1 MLLRITARLILLSIC
16 ISTWPL
22 TAGADDPI
30 PSSGRSR
37 AKAESDMQPHA
48 GMLRFPDVGSSQI
61 VFVHA
66 NDLWLVSREGGT
78 ATPLASPPGQELF
91 PRFNPDGSTI
101 AFVGNYEGDR
111 DLYIIPTGGG
121 IAFRATY
128 HPANETL
135 CDWTPD
141 GRLMYSTNGFAGL
154 GRQTQL
160 YTTSPEGGLPAKVP
174 VPYGANGAV
183 SPDGKWL
190 AYTPHSRDF
199 RTWKRYR
206 GGMATDIWLFNL
218 VTHQS
223 RKITD
228 WEGTDTQPMWHGET
242 VYYLSDAGPS
252 HRLNIWS
259 YDTEAG
265 TRRQVTEFREF
276 DVKWPS
282 VGPGPDGRGEIVF
295 QNGSELYLLG
305 LATRKATAVKIQI
318 PGDRPKIRR
327 RAVDA
332 SDFIGAWNVSS
343 TGKRAVFEARGD
355 IWTVPA
361 KEGSPRNLTRTSGVA
376 ERDPSWSP
384 DGRWIAYLSD
394 ATGEYE
400 LYVTQSDGKKEAR
413 QLTSDGE
420 LYRYNPTWSP
430 DSKHI
435 AFADMSGALYLHTV
449 ETGKTKLVD
458 TDPWSNPPNPRWSRD
473 SRWIAYAV
481 AGENRNSAIW
491 LFELENG
498 EKHQVTSGAF
508 NDSWPTFDRDGDFLY
523 FASNRD
529 FSSPIYED
537 IGTTF
542 IYADTD
548 VLISV
553 PLRDD
558 VSSPLAPKSDE
569 EKWGDEKEENG
580 DDEEKGEDK
589 KDQAEDDE
597 DNDDS
602 KDEASGDEDNDEKDG
617 KKEEKEIK
625 PLVIAIDGFE
635 SRAIQLPI
643 SKGNFSTLAVNDKG
657 KLIYIRRS
665 ARGSDDKPS
674 IKIYDPKAKKEE
686 DKKEKTVVDKA
697 GVFAIT
703 ADGKK
708 LLVHKDDGNYAI
720 VDAAADQKADEKV
733 PLGGMTAYVDPREE
747 WRQIFNEAWRI
758 HRDFFYVPNMHGVD
772 WPAMRDHYAKM
783 LDDCV
788 SRDDVTYVIG
798 EMIAELN
805 VGHAYVRGAGDVES
819 EPRVSTGM
827 LGCDFELDDGA
838 FRITKIYQGAPWDL
852 DARGPLS
859 QPGTDVKEG
868 DYLLAVNGVP
878 LDTARDPWA
887 AFQGSADRTI
897 TLTVSEEPTMG
908 DSAREIVVKTAGSEA
923 TYRYRAW
930 IEENRAHVDERTDGR
945 VGYIYV
951 PNTGRQGQNEL
962 VRQFFGQIDKAALII
977 DERWNGGGQIPTRFI
992 ELLNRPITNYW
1003 ARRHGKDWPWPP
1015 DAHQGPKCMLINGLA
1030 GSGGDAFPAYFRQAG
1045 LGKLI
1050 GMRTWGGLVG
1060 ISGNP
1065 RFIDGGSTSAPTFGY
1080 YKKDGTWGIEGHG
1093 VDPDIE
1099 IIDDPAKMADGADPQ
1114 LDAAI
1119 DHILAELDRNPYKP
1133 PARPSPPDRS
1143 AMGIADADR

>member
-1 MLLRITARLILLSIC
+1 MLFRIPARLILLSVFL
-16 ISTWPL
+16 STGPL
-22 TAGADDPI
+22 AAGADDLN
-30 PSSGRSR
+30 PSSGRNR
-37 AKAESDMQPHA
+37 AKAEADLRPHA

-61 VFVHA
+61 VFVYA
-66 NDLWLVSREGGT
+66 NDLWLVSRKGGV
-78 ATPLASPPGQELF
+78 ATPLAGPPGQELF
-91 PRFNPDGSTI
+91 PRFSQDNATI

-111 DLYIIPTGGG
+111 DLYTISTGGG
-121 IAFRATY
+121 IAFRVTY

-154 GRQTQL
+154 RRQTQL
-160 YTTSPEGGLPAKVP
+160 YTAPPDGGLPSKLP
-174 VPYGANGAV
+174 VPYGANGAI

-218 VTHQS
+218 ESRQS

-228 WEGTDTQPMWHGET
+228 WEGTDTQPMWHGKT

-259 YDTEAG
+259 FDTEAG
-265 TRRQVTEFREF
+265 TRRQITDFKDF

-295 QNGSELYLLG
+295 QNGSALYLLD
-305 LATRKATAVKIQI
+305 LATRRSTPVEIQI

-327 RAVDA
+327 RAADA
-332 SDFIGAWNVSS
+332 SKLIANWNVSS

-376 ERDPSWSP
+376 ERDPAWSP

-394 ATGEYE
+394 ASGEYE
-400 LYVTQSDGKKEAR
+400 LYIRQSDGKGEAR
-413 QLTSDGE
+413 QLTQDGAVF
-420 LYRYNPTWSP
+420 RYNPTWSP

-435 AFADMSGALYLHTV
+435 AFADMSGALFVLTV
-449 ETGKTKLVD
+449 ETAATSQVD
-458 TDPWSNPPNPRWSRD
+458 TDPWGNVPNPRWSHD
-473 SRWIAYAV
+473 SRWIAYTKN
-481 AGENRNSAIW
+481 GDNRNSAVW
-491 LFELENG
+491 LFELESG
-498 EKHQVTSGAF
+498 ERHQVTSGVF

-529 FSSPIYED
+529 FSSPMYED
-537 IGTTF
+537 VGTTF

-548 VLISV
+548 ILITV

-558 VSSPLAPKSDE
+558 VASPLAPKSDE

-580 DDEEKGEDK
+580 DDEENGEDK
-589 KDQAEDDE
+589 KDDDE
-597 DNDDS
+597 NGES
-602 KDEASGDEDNDEKDG
+602 KDEASGDEKDDDDEKDKK
-617 KKEEKEIK
+617 KKEIEPLEID
-625 PLVIAIDGFE
+625 IDGFE
-635 SRAIQLPI
+635 SRAVQLPM
-643 SKGNFSTLAVNDKG
+643 SKGSFYNLAVNDKG
-657 KLIYIRRS
+657 HLIYVRGP
-665 ARGSDDKPS
+665 ARGSDQKPS
-674 IKIYDPKAKKEE
+674 IRIYDPEAEKEE
-686 DKKEKTVVDKA
+686 DKEEKTVLEKSGA
-697 GVFAIT
+697 FAIT
-703 ADGKK
+703 SDGEK
-708 LLVHKDDGNYAI
+708 LLVGKDGGGYAI
-720 VDAAADQKADEKV
+720 VDAAAEQKADETV
-733 PLGGMTAYVDPREE
+733 PLGGMTTYIEPREE

-758 HRDFFYVPNMHGVD
+758 PRDFFYVSNMHGVD
-772 WPAMRDHYAKM
+772 WPAMRDHYALM

-788 SRDDVTYVIG
+788 SRADVTYVIG
-798 EMIAELN
+798 EMISELN
-805 VGHAYVRGAGDVES
+805 VGHAYVRGAGDVEH

-827 LGCDFELDDGA
+827 LGCDFELREGA
-838 FRITKIYQGAPWDL
+838 YRIVRIYQGAPWDL

-878 LDTARDPWA
+878 LDTTRDPWA
-887 AFQGSADRTI
+887 AFQGLANSVI
-897 TLTVSEEPTMG
+897 TLTVSDEPVTG
-908 DSAREIVVKTAGSEA
+908 EAARDVVVKTTGSES
-923 TYRYRAW
+923 TFRYRAW
-930 IEENRAHVDERTDGR
+930 IEKNRTHVEQRTDGR

-1015 DAHQGPKCMLINGLA
+1015 DAHQGPKCMLING
-1030 GSGGDAFPAYFRQAG
+1030 
-1045 LGKLI
+1045 
-1050 GMRTWGGLVG
+1050 
-1060 ISGNP
+1060 
-1065 RFIDGGSTSAPTFGY
+1065 
-1080 YKKDGTWGIEGHG
+1080 
-1093 VDPDIE
+1093 
-1099 IIDDPAKMADGADPQ
+1099 
-1114 LDAAI
+1114 
-1119 DHILAELDRNPYKP
+1119 
-1133 PARPSPPDRS
+1133 
-1143 AMGIADADR
+1143 